1 MIENARDL
9 IQRGDKLFEKR
20 GNLLNLWQS
29 IAEHFYPERADF
41 QIKRIPGDEFAEGLT
56 TSYPLIARRDLGN
69 SIGAMLRPTSK
80 EWFSIRAA
88 REERED
94 QPARE
99 WLESRTQRMKRAMY
113 DRKAMFTR
121 ATKECD
127 HDWAAFGNGIIS
139 VELNRAQTNLLYRN
153 WHLRD
158 VAWCENAEGEVD
170 TVHRKW
176 TPSAHDLAL
185 TFREDRLHQSVVE
198 CLRSGQDRYKEF
210 ECRHIVVPWDQYDG
224 PFKKQARLRTPYI
237 SIFIDKS
244 NEHVI
249 EEVPSWTRKYVI
261 PRWQTVSGSQ
271 YAYSAAVVA
280 AFPDARLIQAMTLTL
295 LEAGEKATT
304 PPMIATKDA
313 IRGDIA
319 LYAGGIT
326 WVDNEYDE
334 RLGEV
339 LRPIAQDLS
348 GIPIGIDMQRDT
360 RAMISEAFYLN
371 KLALPPPQK
380 DMTAYEVGQR
390 IQEYIRQALPLFEPV
405 EADYNGELCDMTFV
419 TLQRAGV
426 FGSEDEIPDS
436 LKGADVQFR
445 FESPLHE
452 AIERQKGQ
460 KLVEVRDLLA
470 VAAEIDQL
478 QNRNVDTQAA
488 LRDSLMGVHTP
499 AKWIRDEREVAEM
512 QAEDAEKAR
521 GQQMMAQ
528 ASMMAEA
535 AKPAAEASKA
545 MAEAQATR
553 AAA

>member
-1 MIENARDL
+1 MLQNARDL
-9 IQRGDKLFEKR
+9 IQRGDQLFGKR
-20 GNLLNLWQS
+20 ENLLNLWQE
-29 IAEHFYPERADF
+29 IAENFYPERADF
-41 QIKRIPGDEFAEGLT
+41 IVKRSVGDEFAGNLS
-56 TSYPLIARRDLGN
+56 TSYPLLARRDLGN
-69 SIGAMLRPTSK
+69 SIGGMLRPTAK

-94 QPARE
+94 QPAKL
-99 WLESRTQRMKRAMY
+99 WLETMTQRMKRAMY
-113 DRKAMFTR
+113 DRAAKFNR

-127 HDWAAFGNGIIS
+127 HDWAAFGNGVIS

-158 VAWCENAEGEVD
+158 VAWCENAEGEID

-176 TPSAHDLAL
+176 KPTAYDLAG
-185 TFREDRLHQSVVE
+185 TFRLDKLHPTVQACLKRGEDL
-198 CLRSGQDRYKEF
+198 YKEF
-210 ECRHIVVPWDQYDG
+210 ECRHVVVPWDQYDG
-224 PFKKQARLRTPYI
+224 PYRKTSVRTPFVSVY
-237 SIFIDKS
+237 IDKD

-249 EEVPSWTRKYVI
+249 EERPAWNRIYVI

-271 YAYSAAVVA
+271 YAHSAAVVA
-280 AFPDARLIQAMTLTL
+280 AFPDARLIQAMTYTL

-304 PPMIATKDA
+304 PPMIATKNA
-313 IRGDIA
+313 IRGDVA

-339 LRPIAQDLS
+339 LRPISQDLS
-348 GIPIGIDMQRDT
+348 GMPIGIDMQRDT
-360 RAMISEAFYLN
+360 RAMISEAFFLN
-371 KLALPPPQK
+371 KLSLPPPGK

-405 EADYNGELCDMTFV
+405 ETDYNGELCDITFDN
-419 TLQRAGV
+419 LRRAGV
-426 FGSEDEIPDS
+426 FGSVNEIPES
-436 LKGADVQFR
+436 LQGADVQFR

-452 AIERQKGQ
+452 AIERQRGQ
-460 KLVEVRDLLA
+460 KFVEVRDTLA
-470 VAAEIDQL
+470 VAMQIDQI
-478 QNRNVDTQAA
+478 NNPNVDTQTA
-488 LRDSLMGVHTP
+488 LRDVLNGIHAP
-499 AKWIRDEREVAEM
+499 AKWLRDERAVEQMMAEAA
-512 QAEDAEKAR
+512 QKAQ

-528 ASMMAEA
+528 AAQIAEA

-545 MAEAQATR
+545 MAEAEAVR